1 MSIVDI
7 ETKYRNV
14 AQRVT
19 TMLWGLLIVG
29 FGGVV
34 IADLSGYNFDVE
46 LAGIIALALLGGWIL
61 ASALVAMIPGKSL
74 SKTK

>member
-7 ETKYRNV
+7 EVKYRNV
-14 AQRVT
+14 AQRIT
-19 TMLWGLLIVG
+19 TLLWGLLITG

-34 IADLSGYNFDVE
+34 IADLSGYSFDVE

-61 ASALVAMIPGKSL
+61 VSALVAMIPGKGSR
-74 SKTK
+74 KNK

>member
-7 ETKYRNV
+7 EVKYRNV

-34 IADLSGYNFDVE
+34 IADLSGYSFDVE

-61 ASALVAMIPGKSL
+61 VSALVAMIPGKGSRT
-74 SKTK
+74 TK